1 MKIQNA
7 NTQNFDSVVE
17 QILAQSIPL
26 QRPAMPPIAGYTT
39 PVRIPGPVVAGK
51 VGVPIVTNIQNVQ
64 TNPTSFENHND
75 SVDRGEVTLVHYS
88 AQFGFNN
95 PEQNNGLEL
104 KMLLAS
110 HLTEIEKNIQTAING
125 QISETN
131 FASAVV
137 TVASGS
143 YALANLETLLA
154 AVPARTIVCLDSAY
168 YFKSCASAI
177 SPQIRMA

>member
-1 MKIQNA
+1 
-7 NTQNFDSVVE
+7 
-17 QILAQSIPL
+17 
-26 QRPAMPPIAGYTT
+26 
-39 PVRIPGPVVAGK
+39 
-51 VGVPIVTNIQNVQ
+51 
-64 TNPTSFENHND
+64 
-75 SVDRGEVTLVHYS
+75 
-88 AQFGFNN
+88 
-95 PEQNNGLEL
+95 
-104 KMLLAS
+104 MLLAS

-168 YFKSCASAI
+168 FVKTKATWCFKSCASAI
-177 SPQIRMA
+177 SPHRLQSDVR